1 MNTTQSLEGASEQ
14 TDQQSDTLQADEAGI
29 GTLGIVLIVVLL
41 LILFGVIGFSFNS

>member
-1 MNTTQSLEGASEQ
+1 MTMHQSLQEAPQPTE
-14 TDQQSDTLQADEAGI
+14 TLLTDEAGI